1 MQIEEARKA
10 GSYHKTDP
18 SMDHNSSLKEGQ
30 SMEEA
35 LQGCPHQVRGG
46 RWTVPSQLHFY
57 MEGQTAVAQGD
68 GEGGMEVRL
77 PVHVT
82 NCFESAVCA

>member
-30 SMEEA
+30 SMKEA

-57 MEGQTAVAQGD
+57 MEGQTVVAQGD

-77 PVHVT
+77 PGFSVSKL
-82 NCFESAVCA
+82 F